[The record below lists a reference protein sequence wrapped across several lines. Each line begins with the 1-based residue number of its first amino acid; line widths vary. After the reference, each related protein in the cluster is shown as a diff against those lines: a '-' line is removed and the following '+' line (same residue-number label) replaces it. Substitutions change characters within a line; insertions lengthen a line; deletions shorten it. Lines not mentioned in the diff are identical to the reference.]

1 MLIGG
6 VIQTD
11 FLQKPNNIQKLKVPP
26 HSMEAEQCVIGSMLN
41 DPDSWDKVT
50 ELVTDSDSWDKV
62 TELVTDSDFYN
73 RSRQL
78 IFKDIIKLLSETN
91 PIDLITVSESLEQNN
106 LIHEAGGFAYLGE
119 LAKNTPNFKRTT
131 NHVKSTGFIISAS

>member
-41 DPDSWDKVT
+41 DP
-50 ELVTDSDSWDKV
+50 DSWDKV